1 MKSESTHYP
10 AANSTD
16 AIRPY
21 DPLKAP
27 VSQLTPIPKEGK
39 PDLLQS
45 IEIAKAHILENEAL
59 EKKAHDE
66 VIRGKAKL
74 KSLLALKKKY
84 DDLLNEVSEGI
95 IADEASG
102 FNGEANQNTADKRP
116 STERRGL

>member
-59 EKKAHDE
+59 EKKAH
-66 VIRGKAKL
+66 
-74 KSLLALKKKY
+74 
-84 DDLLNEVSEGI
+84 

-102 FNGEANQNTADKRP
+102 FNGEAQPKYCR
-116 STERRGL
+116 